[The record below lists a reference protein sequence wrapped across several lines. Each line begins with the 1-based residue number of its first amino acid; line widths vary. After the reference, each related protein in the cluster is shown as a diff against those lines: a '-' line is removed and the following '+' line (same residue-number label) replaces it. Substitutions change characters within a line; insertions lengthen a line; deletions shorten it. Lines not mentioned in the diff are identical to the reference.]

1 MLDQKPVCDV
11 ALHFLQAGFRF
22 HHAEP
27 DYLMLVNWIPNT
39 PDTLPANASHRVA
52 VGAFVMNANRE
63 VTKNQPFIFCF
74 PFLIGSTVQDFFFLP
89 SLFRYFHCSS
99 FSTLLPGKYM
109 NLESISALILWCDY
123 PTYFC
128 DEDSYFLQLVSGHSF
143 S

>member
-1 MLDQKPVCDV
+1 
-11 ALHFLQAGFRF
+11 
-22 HHAEP
+22 
-27 DYLMLVNWIPNT
+27 VNWIPNT

-99 FSTLLPGKYM
+99 FSTLLLGKYM
-109 NLESISALILWCDY
+109 KSISALILWCGY
-123 PTYFC
+123 PTYF
-128 DEDSYFLQLVSGHSF
+128 L
-143 S
+143 